1 MKYSS
6 MLVRP
11 MMREQNMPFRCFL
24 LAACFLAL
32 VVQPAVQ
39 TSAGITEDS
48 GDLFLSCR
56 ADNDCVLTPTPVGE
70 EQVSGQTFANLVQ
83 PEVITFEFEMD
94 PGQLHVALLPE
105 VLEEFQLDFKHQ
117 TEAGSLF
124 RPALELRMV
133 FGQNVNEWSF
143 DASTLPDLAASNYEL
158 VNEALTF
165 SDGRVLWEGDPIRLI
180 FSVTLDRPG
189 TWSLNMRGASFLK
202 LDVPWSLDAALADL
216 DEPSSTTQPVATDF
230 EDVHRGALVGAD
242 HDCWAFEVETH
253 EVLRLLV
260 EWEQVP
266 IEIEQPHPVPDLIT
280 AAGRLSPSPE
290 VVVDDDGES
299 LRITYRW
306 RALPT
311 GEYTLCMHGSPD
323 KIQSYSWTGVFGYE
337 GLGPTDPSGFSSV
350 SYYPQGAALVGDTDA
365 AAMLDDQGFGI
376 LLVSLVMLGLFLVVA
391 MRPTTAYGVR
401 FGLFVPGVLMLLVGG
416 ILHPLWAIADEVQHH
431 DEITL
436 ETLIEMRLQQLWDVS
451 AEGVP
456 EQTLYTHTGATWG
469 MLDGERLKM
478 KLDIEEAI
486 PLDDGRWQL
495 VVPELESLRLD
506 QAIFGQV
513 AKGQTQQTQEGMLES
528 QTVRFIL
535 LAGRSL
541 LLDLLVL
548 EALLVV
554 DEKPTSSVVHLDAEM
569 VSAPATGSINA
580 PAWATRPSTIDAN
593 DWVRLQGSLFPER
606 ISISL
611 CDCDLDLLDVLF
623 IESDG
628 FDSQD
633 IPPEWGVGSASGLLP
648 YGGAL
653 MMGGMVLGLA
663 ATWMEVQRK
672 AKAQQIAM
680 TYRLR
685 GDDRWT

>member
-1 MKYSS
+1 MMHGSVLKHRPLLL
-6 MLVRP
+6 LVSLI
-11 MMREQNMPFRCFL
+11 L
-24 LAACFLAL
+24 LMIH
-32 VVQPAVQ
+32 PAVPA
-39 TSAGITEDS
+39 SADLTEDN

-56 ADNDCVLTPTPVGE
+56 ADNDCVLTPTPIGE

-83 PEVITFEFEMD
+83 PETLTFEFEMD
-94 PGQLHVALLPE
+94 PSQYHIALLPE
-105 VLEEFQLDFKHQ
+105 NLREFQLDFKHQ
-117 TEAGSLF
+117 TESGSLF
-124 RPALELRMV
+124 RPALEVRLIL
-133 FGQNVNEWSF
+133 GQNVNEWSF
-143 DASTLPDLAASNYEL
+143 DASTLPEPASENY
-158 VNEALTF
+158 ALYYE
-165 SDGRVLWEGDPIRLI
+165 SLNLDEGRVLWEGDPVRLL

-202 LDVPWSLDAALADL
+202 LDIPWSIDAALADM
-216 DEPSSTTQPVATDF
+216 DEPSSTTQPVETVF
-230 EDVHRGALVGAD
+230 EDIHRGALVGED

-253 EVLRLLV
+253 EVLRLMV
-260 EWEQVP
+260 EWELVP
-266 IEIEQPHPVPDLIT
+266 IEIEQPHSVPDLIT
-280 AAGRLSPSPE
+280 AAGRLSPAPD

-299 LRITYRW
+299 LKITYRW

-311 GEYTLCMHGSPD
+311 GDYTLCMHGSPQ

-337 GLGPTDPSGFSSV
+337 GLGPTDPSGFSSA
-350 SYYPQGAALVGDTDA
+350 SYYPQGAALAGDVDRA
-365 AAMLDDQGFGI
+365 EALNSHGAGL
-376 LLVSLVMLGLFLVVA
+376 LLVSTVMLILFSVIA

-416 ILHPLWAIADEVQHH
+416 ILHPLWAMADEVQHQ

-469 MLDGERLKM
+469 MLEGERLKM

-495 VVPELESLRLD
+495 LVPELESLRLD

-513 AKGQTQQTQEGMLES
+513 AKGETQQSQEGMLES

-541 LLDLLVL
+541 LLDLLIL
-548 EALLVV
+548 EAMLVV
-554 DEKPTSSVVHLDAEM
+554 EDKPESSVIHIDTEM
-569 VSAPATGSINA
+569 LAAPATGSFAA
-580 PAWATRPSTIDAN
+580 PAWSTRPASVSTD

-611 CDCDLDLLDVLF
+611 CDCDLDLLDVMFLP
-623 IESDG
+623 SDG
-628 FDSQD
+628 FDLGD
-633 IPPEWGVGSASGLLP
+633 IPPSFWGVKSASGLLP

-653 MMGGMVLGLA
+653 MLGGLALGLA

-672 AKAQQIAM
+672 SKAEQLALEFATQN
-680 TYRLR
+680 TNQ
-685 GDDRWT
+685 WN

>member
-1 MKYSS
+1 MMVDSRVKHRSILLLLSFLMVVIYP
-6 MLVRP
+6 LVP
-11 MMREQNMPFRCFL
+11 
-24 LAACFLAL
+24 
-32 VVQPAVQ
+32 V
-39 TSAGITEDS
+39 SANLTQDA

-83 PEVITFEFEMD
+83 PEVLTFEFTMD
-94 PGQLHVALLPE
+94 PSQYHVALLPE
-105 VLEEFQLDFKHQ
+105 VLREFQLDFKHQ

-124 RPALELRMV
+124 RPALEARLIL
-133 FGQNVNEWSF
+133 GENVNEWSF
-143 DASTLPDLAASNYEL
+143 EASTLPELAAENY
-158 VNEALTF
+158 ALY
-165 SDGRVLWEGDPIRLI
+165 DEPLNLDEGRVLWEGDPVRFL

-202 LDVPWSLDAALADL
+202 FDVEWSIDAALADV
-216 DEPSSTTQPVATDF
+216 DEPSSTTQPVETVF
-230 EDVHRGALVGAD
+230 EDIHRGALVGAD

-253 EVLRLLV
+253 EVLRLMV
-260 EWEQVP
+260 EWAIVP
-266 IEIEQPHPVPDLIT
+266 IEIEQPHPVPDLVT
-280 AAGRLSPSPE
+280 AAGRLSPSPD

-299 LRITYRW
+299 LKITYRW

-311 GEYTLCMHGSPD
+311 GDYTLCMHGSPD
-323 KIQSYSWTGVFGYE
+323 KIQSYSWSGVFGYE
-337 GLGPTDPSGFSSV
+337 GLGPTDPSGFASA
-350 SYYPQGAALVGDTDA
+350 SYYPQGAAFVGDVERSEA
-365 AAMLDDQGFGI
+365 LDDHGVGL
-376 LLVSLVMLGLFLVVA
+376 LLVSVMMLVLFAVVA

-416 ILHPLWAIADEVQHH
+416 VLHPLWAMADEVQHQ

-436 ETLIEMRLQQLWDVS
+436 DTLIDMRLQQLWDVS

-469 MLDGERLKM
+469 MLEGERLRM
-478 KLDIEEAI
+478 KLDVEKAI

-541 LLDLLVL
+541 LLDLLML
-548 EALLVV
+548 EAMLVV
-554 DEKPTSSVVHLDAEM
+554 DDKPESSVIHIDTEM
-569 VSAPATGSINA
+569 QTAPATGSFAA
-580 PAWATRPSTIDAN
+580 PAWATRPASVSAD

-623 IESDG
+623 VASDG
-628 FDSQD
+628 FDSGD
-633 IPPEWGVGSASGLLP
+633 LPPSWGVRSAAGLLP
-648 YGGAL
+648 YGGPL
-653 MMGGMVLGLA
+653 MLGGLALGLA

-672 AKAQQIAM
+672 AKAEQLAQTFAP
-680 TYRLR
+680 R
-685 GDDRWT
+685 GGTRWE